1 LLRKVRRSAL
11 RVPCSA
17 FGSASA
23 NRDAAAYCQ
32 TRNAER
38 ETLKVMFVD
47 RIRIHAKA
55 GDGGNGCVSFRR
67 EKFVPRGGPNGG
79 DGGRGGN
86 IVFRTDVHT
95 DNLVDFYYQPL
106 LKASRG
112 EHGMGKNMFGKAGK
126 DAIYKVPAGT
136 VIYRI
141 PSQILQAP
149 LREETPDEPLPKPVI
164 SPADCELVADLYQ
177 ENQELVLCKGG
188 SGGKGNT
195 HFKSSTNRAPRQFTE
210 GEPGEA
216 GYFLLELRKIA
227 DVGLVGYPNAGKS
240 TLIGKV
246 SAAHPK
252 VAPYPF
258 TTLNPVVGVVEFEGF
273 KRATIADI
281 PGLIEG
287 AHQNVGLGH
296 DFLRHIVRCKLLVF
310 VLDTAGSE
318 GRNPIEDLGSL
329 RRELDLYDPTLSQ
342 RPWIIAANKMD
353 LPEADANLAILRRR
367 FSDKIVV
374 PMVAANAT
382 GIEEFKSALESLL
395 ISPK

>member
-1 LLRKVRRSAL
+1 
-11 RVPCSA
+11 
-17 FGSASA
+17 
-23 NRDAAAYCQ
+23 
-32 TRNAER
+32 
-38 ETLKVMFVD
+38 MFVD

-55 GDGGNGCVSFRR
+55 GDGGSGCVSFRR

-79 DGGRGGN
+79 DGGNGGD
-86 IVFRTDVHT
+86 IIFRTDVHT
-95 DNLVDFYYQPL
+95 DNLVDFYYRPL

-112 EHGMGKNMFGKAGK
+112 EHGMGKNMYGKAGK
-126 DAIYKVPAGT
+126 NALYKVPAGT
-136 VIYRI
+136 LIYRI
-141 PSQILQAP
+141 PPQMLEPPPA
-149 LREETPDEPLPKPVI
+149 EEKLDEPVAKPVI
-164 SPADCELVADLYQ
+164 SPQDCELVADLYQ
-177 ENQELVLCKGG
+177 ENQELILCRGG

-210 GEPGEA
+210 GEAGEE

-240 TLIGKV
+240 TLLGKV

-258 TTLNPVVGVVEFEGF
+258 TTLNPVVGVVEFEGY
-273 KRATIADI
+273 KRATVADI

-296 DFLRHIVRCKLLVF
+296 DFLRHIVRCKMLVF

-329 RRELDLYDPTLSQ
+329 RRELDLYDPTLSR

-353 LPEADANLAILRRR
+353 LPGSEENLAFLRSR
-367 FSDKIVV
+367 FPDKIIV
-374 PMVAANAT
+374 PMAAADGA
-382 GIEEFKSALESLL
+382 GIDDFKSTLQTVLEL
-395 ISPK
+395 